1 MPLTSYTH
9 RIFVARP
16 QAAADG
22 SFSAGLASGGDFA
35 QKPTTGVLDI
45 LTPNLLDPTVE
56 VGTTEHRAISK
67 ANGIYFYFAG
77 GNAADQTF
85 TWNVYAWKNENGPA
99 ELAATGTG
107 ILGTQK
113 VVKYPHNGLA
123 TTNLSGV
130 AADRF
135 WADTLAVTQSYWL
148 KRVDATT
155 IGSNSVGKIWF
166 DTAGYRYF
174 LVEIPTA
181 DGDDMFCYYSYW

>member
-1 MPLTSYTH
+1 M
-9 RIFVARP
+9 FVARP
-16 QAAADG
+16 QAVADG

-35 QKPTTGVLDI
+35 QKPSTGIVDV

-56 VGTTEHRAISK
+56 VGDAENQAISK
-67 ANGIYFYFAG
+67 ANGIVLYFAG
-77 GNAADQTF
+77 GNAADDAF

-99 ELAATGTG
+99 ELAAAGTG

-123 TTNLSGV
+123 TTNLSGA

-135 WADTLAVTQSYWL
+135 WADTLVVSSNYWI
-148 KRVDATT
+148 KRVDATP

-166 DTAGYRYF
+166 DAAGYRYF
-174 LVEIPTA
+174 LVEIPT
-181 DGDDMFCYYSYW
+181 DSGDDMFCYFSYW